1 MKRKMNVI
9 FANRTWG
16 CGSPTLSWR
25 WRTSAGSFKWIIRKH
40 KMFWLIK
47 MSFAVFVWHC
57 LKQATSIL
65 CMPVWFNWVTRSQTN
80 IWHLHLQQKTG
91 PWFSQALTDRTN
103 HRDMAAAQTSCD
115 CRRAIRA
122 SGEDAIRSWLSSII
136 PPPCRRKAHSSCR
149 GHVLRGERWQLL
161 SSVIITHSQTS
172 WNKDATKDPVEMGP
186 AVPRAH
192 THMKE
197 PWNITLKYARYH
209 TSTLSL
215 ACPADLHWGNES
227 KRGTET
233 RKWWI
238 LRDFWRKL
246 ELCMLV

>member
-1 MKRKMNVI
+1 
-9 FANRTWG
+9 
-16 CGSPTLSWR
+16 
-25 WRTSAGSFKWIIRKH
+25 
-40 KMFWLIK
+40 MFWLIK

-57 LKQATSIL
+57 LNKLQAFF

-136 PPPCRRKAHSSCR
+136 PPPCRRKAHSSRR

-192 THMKE
+192 THERAMKHHAQVRTISHLDSE
-197 PWNITLKYARYH
+197 SRMPRWLALRKWVKKRDRDTKMMDFKRFLKKTRVVYARVKFV
-209 TSTLSL
+209 TTVLNN
-215 ACPADLHWGNES
+215 AIVC
-227 KRGTET
+227 T
-233 RKWWI
+233 RALLLK
-238 LRDFWRKL
+238 
-246 ELCMLV
+246 C